1 MAIPE
6 QLANRYTIKEKI
18 GQGAMGLVYLGAD
31 ALTNQPV
38 AIKSLITASN
48 EEQFVRFRREGE
60 ALARLNH
67 PNIVKM
73 IDMVEHQGDQ
83 YLVMEYVTGGDL
95 QQLMQAESQLSVERV
110 MDIALELADAL
121 TRAHHLNIIHRDIK
135 PANVLIAHDGTPRL
149 SDFGI
154 ALFDEALGSGAS
166 ISGTYAYLS
175 PEAISSQM
183 VDERTDIWAFG
194 VMLYEMLT
202 GKRPF
207 SGDNMTQLIIGILN
221 EPVPDIHAIR
231 PDISNDL
238 SDLIWRMLAKDPDKR
253 IPSVRLVGAEL
264 EAMRKGV
271 AVQSLFAPT
280 MPVAVIPSPPP
291 QSETTTIT
299 IPAPFQA
306 PKLPQYFVGRQDVIS
321 QIETEL
327 MTGNMPMVALVG
339 MGGSGKSTIA
349 VEVAHQLKSKFADG
363 VLWVDATISDPMDV
377 LANWGDAYGF
387 DFNGLPDI
395 ESRALAVRSML
406 AERQT
411 LIVLDD
417 VGQISRIR
425 PLLPEAARCAILITT
440 RDQEIAYGLDVEPIL
455 LNELAPEDSLRLL
468 KQILGDR
475 RVNAEREAA
484 QTICDLLQNL
494 PLAVEIAA
502 QRLKSHR
509 RRRLSDMAERLKD
522 TQHRLG
528 LAVSDQAVR
537 TSFTLS
543 WQALDMQQQRLFSL
557 LGVFAGRPF
566 MAEAVAHVADLDLYT
581 TEDLLFALT
590 ALSLVREEGYATY
603 RQHPLLADFSLEKLT
618 APDDAYRLLTGYYYT
633 FTQEFAADYE
643 KLHPEWDNIT
653 AVIEVAYQQEM
664 WSRVLGFAEILTP
677 AWKAR
682 GRYTQARQAYKL
694 AHEATQHLSDNNQ
707 LAANLLRW
715 GEACL
720 EQNDNQEAK
729 QLLTEALMHF
739 GEMEDGAL
747 IASTKYQLA
756 RIAIV
761 SNQFSEGWD
770 LLQDSQSIRQTLGD
784 QTGIGQIKRQQAR
797 ISYLGDQLERADL
810 LAQEALSLQEMSE
823 EHEELIETLRLL
835 VQIATKKEDLSQ
847 AQHYA
852 EQAQKINEQ
861 LQDQGQ
867 MAMILYSLT
876 FIHYLRGNFSE
887 ALENGERGLEAV
899 RRMGF
904 RRVEAFI
911 LHEMSLVH
919 KELKSFQV
927 ALQLEQKGLQILRDM
942 DDHLSAAYSLLN
954 LGDLYVKLGR
964 PEEAKTAWNSALE
977 TAVTLNHSHLERT
990 VQGKLKAQNI
1000 F

>member
-1 MAIPE
+1 MTIPE
-6 QLANRYTIKEKI
+6 KLANRYVVQEKI
-18 GQGAMGLVYLGAD
+18 GQGAMGLVYSGLD
-31 ALTNQPV
+31 TVTNQPV
-38 AIKSLITASN
+38 AIKSLITASD
-48 EEQFVRFRREGE
+48 EDQFVRFRREGE

-73 IDMVEHQGDQ
+73 IDMVDHHGDQ

-95 QQLMQAESQLSVERV
+95 QQLMQAEPNLSVERV
-110 MDIALELADAL
+110 IDIALELADAL

-135 PANVLIAHDGTPRL
+135 PANVLIADDGTPRL
-149 SDFGI
+149 SDFGV

-194 VMLYEMLT
+194 VMIYEMLT

-207 SGDNMTQLIIGILN
+207 SGDNMTQLIISILN
-221 EPVPDIHAIR
+221 EPLQEIQTIR
-231 PDISNDL
+231 PDVSNDL
-238 SDLIWRMLAKDPDKR
+238 SDLIWRMLAKEPDKR

-280 MPVAVIPSPPP
+280 MPVVPVPPP
-291 QSETTTIT
+291 QPETTTVT
-299 IPAPFQA
+299 IPVPFQA
-306 PKLPQYFVGRQDVIS
+306 PKLPQHFVGRQDVIS
-321 QIETEL
+321 QIETDL
-327 MTGNMPMVALVG
+327 TAGQMPIVALVG

-363 VLWVDATISDPMDV
+363 VLWVDAAISDPMDV

-387 DFNGLPDI
+387 DFKGLPDI

-425 PLLPEAARCAILITT
+425 PLLPDAERSAILLTT
-440 RDQEIAYGLDVEPIL
+440 RDQEIAYGLDVEPVL
-455 LNELAPEDSLRLL
+455 LNELAPEESLRLL

-475 RVNAEREAA
+475 RVNKEKEAA
-484 QTICDLLQNL
+484 QKICDLLQNL

-509 RRRLSDMAERLKD
+509 RRRLSDMAQRLQD

-566 MAEAVAHVADLDLYT
+566 TAEAIAHVADLDLYT

-590 ALSLVREEGYATY
+590 SLSLVREEGYATY

-633 FTQEFAADYE
+633 FTQEFATDYE
-643 KLHPEWDNIT
+643 KLRPEWDNIT
-653 AVIEVAYQQEM
+653 AVIEIAYQQEM
-664 WSRVLGFAEILTP
+664 WPRVLGFAEILTP

-694 AHEATQHLSDNNQ
+694 AHEAAQRLTDDTQ

-715 GEACL
+715 GEACI
-720 EQNDNQEAK
+720 EQNDYDEAQNVLLESQKYYQK
-729 QLLTEALMHF
+729 QDAQ
-739 GEMEDGAL
+739 DG
-747 IASTKYQLA
+747 IAQSKYHLA
-756 RIAIV
+756 RVAIEQNENIPAQ
-761 SNQFSEGWD
+761 SLLDECLEIWQELDNQTEMAKTIF
-770 LLQDSQSIRQTLGD
+770 R
-784 QTGIGQIKRQQAR
+784 QAR
-797 ISYLGDQLERADL
+797 VQYNLRNFSVAKEILERALNIQTAVNDL
-810 LAQEALSLQEMSE
+810 HGMMP
-823 EHEELIETLRLL
+823 TLRLL
-835 VQIATKKEDLSQ
+835 AQIPLEHQSPMDAKKYSQKAFDLCQ
-847 AQHYA
+847 D
-852 EQAQKINEQ
+852 
-861 LQDQGQ
+861 LQDE
-867 MAMILYSLT
+867 AEKAATFFTLT
-876 FIHYLRGNFSE
+876 IVYRRLKEFDTAFEHANY
-887 ALENGERGLEAV
+887 GLPLLK
-899 RRMGF
+899 RLGLQRT
-904 RRVEAFI
+904 EAFMLFEISI
-911 LHEMSLVH
+911 LHEIKKEYEKAIDIAMNSMSI
-919 KELKSFQV
+919 
-927 ALQLEQKGLQILRDM
+927 LESIQDVLSYNILRM
-942 DDHLSAAYSLLN
+942 H
-954 LGDLYVKLGR
+954 LGDLYQQQGQYK
-964 PEEAKTAWNSALE
+964 EAKSVWSEVAEFASNIEHNALLRE
-977 TAVTLNHSHLERT
+977 VEQKIS
-990 VQGKLKAQNI
+990 Q

>member
-1 MAIPE
+1 MTIPE
-6 QLANRYTIKEKI
+6 KLANRYVVQEKI
-18 GQGAMGLVYLGAD
+18 GQGAMGLVYLGLD
-31 ALTNQPV
+31 TVTNQPV
-38 AIKSLITASN
+38 AIKSLITAPD

-73 IDMVEHQGDQ
+73 IDMVDHQGDQ

-95 QQLMQAESQLSVERV
+95 QQLLQSEPNLSVERV
-110 MDIALELADAL
+110 IDIALELADAL

-149 SDFGI
+149 SDFGV

-194 VMLYEMLT
+194 VMLYEMLA

-207 SGDNMTQLIIGILN
+207 SGDNMTQLIISILN
-221 EPVPDIHAIR
+221 EPVKEIQTIR
-231 PDISNDL
+231 PDVSNDL
-238 SDLIWRMLAKDPDKR
+238 SDLIWRMLAKEPDKR

-280 MPVAVIPSPPP
+280 MPVVPAPPP
-291 QSETTTIT
+291 EPETTTIT
-299 IPAPFQA
+299 VPAPFQA
-306 PKLPQYFVGRQDVIS
+306 PKLPQHFVGRQDVMT
-321 QIETEL
+321 QIEADLTIGQ
-327 MTGNMPMVALVG
+327 TPIVALVG

-363 VLWVDATISDPMDV
+363 VLWVDAAISDPMDV

-406 AERQT
+406 VERQT

-425 PLLPEAARCAILITT
+425 PLLPDAERCAILLTT

-455 LNELAPEDSLRLL
+455 LNELAPEESLRLL

-475 RVNAEREAA
+475 RVNKEKEAA
-484 QTICDLLQNL
+484 QKICDLLQNL

-509 RRRLSDMAERLKD
+509 RRRLSDMAQRLQD

-566 MAEAVAHVADLDLYT
+566 TADAIAHVADLDLYT

-590 ALSLVREEGYATY
+590 SLSLVREEGYATY

-633 FTQEFAADYE
+633 FAQEFATDYE
-643 KLHPEWDNIT
+643 KLRPEWDNIT
-653 AVIEVAYQQEM
+653 AVIEIAYQQEM
-664 WSRVLGFAEILTP
+664 WPRVLGFAEILTP

-694 AHEATQHLSDNNQ
+694 AHEAAQHLNDDSQ

-715 GEACL
+715 GIACL
-720 EQNDNQEAK
+720 EQNDYEEAK
-729 QLLTEALMHF
+729 QW
-739 GEMEDGAL
+739 L
-747 IASTKYQLA
+747 IGSLSVFQSINEKDSIARTQFYLA
-756 RIAIV
+756 RIAIDQNEYDKANLYLNDCEKV
-761 SNQFSEGWD
+761 WTELDNQTD
-770 LLQDSQSIRQTLGD
+770 LARVLFAYARRHYKLDDMSKALELLKQALVIQESTDD
-784 QTGIGQIKRQQAR
+784 QIGQIT
-797 ISYLGDQLERADL
+797 
-810 LAQEALSLQEMSE
+810 
-823 EHEELIETLRLL
+823 TLRLL
-835 VQIATKKEDLSQ
+835 AQISLDYQSAEEIEGYGQKAYQLSQ
-847 AQHYA
+847 DIGDQA
-852 EQAQKINEQ
+852 EMATMLYTLTIVHRRLGNIEKAMQ
-861 LQDQGQ
+861 LGEEGLV
-867 MAMILYSLT
+867 IL
-876 FIHYLRGNFSE
+876 
-887 ALENGERGLEAV
+887 
-899 RRMGF
+899 RRMGLQ
-904 RRVEAFI
+904 RIEAFLVFQISI
-911 LHEMSLVH
+911 LQEIKQNYNEAIESA
-919 KELKSFQV
+919 KKSMQM
-927 ALQLEQKGLQILRDM
+927 LERLED
-942 DDHLSAAYSLLN
+942 N
-954 LGDLYVKLGR
+954 LTFNMVKMHMGDLYKAVEKY
-964 PEEAKTAWNSALE
+964 EEANEVWVGVADYANKSNHTSLFKEVEEKLNSL
-977 TAVTLNHSHLERT
+977 
-990 VQGKLKAQNI
+990 
-1000 F
+1000 

>member
-1 MAIPE
+1 
-6 QLANRYTIKEKI
+6 
-18 GQGAMGLVYLGAD
+18 MGLVYSGLD
-31 ALTNQPV
+31 TVTNQPV
-38 AIKSLITASN
+38 AIKSLITASD

-73 IDMVEHQGDQ
+73 IDMIDHHGDQ
-83 YLVMEYVTGGDL
+83 YLVMEYVAGGDL
-95 QQLMQAESQLSVERV
+95 QQLLQAEPNLPVERV
-110 MDIALELADAL
+110 IDIALELADAL

-135 PANVLIAHDGTPRL
+135 PANVLIADDGTPRL
-149 SDFGI
+149 SDFGV
-154 ALFDEALGSGAS
+154 ALFDEALGGGAS

-194 VMLYEMLT
+194 VMIYEMLT

-207 SGDNMTQLIIGILN
+207 SGDNMTQLIINILN
-221 EPVPDIHAIR
+221 TPVEEIQTIR
-231 PDISNDL
+231 PDVSNDL
-238 SDLIWRMLAKDPDKR
+238 SDLIWRMLAKEPDKR

-280 MPVAVIPSPPP
+280 IPIVPAPPP
-291 QSETTTIT
+291 QPETTTVT

-306 PKLPQYFVGRQDVIS
+306 PKLPQHFVGRQDVMT
-321 QIETEL
+321 QIEEDLT
-327 MTGNMPMVALVG
+327 TGQMPIVALVG

-349 VEVAHQLKSKFADG
+349 VEVAYQLKSKFADG
-363 VLWVDATISDPMDV
+363 VLWVDAAISDPMDV

-425 PLLPEAARCAILITT
+425 PLLPGAERCAILLTT
-440 RDQEIAYGLDVEPIL
+440 RDQEIAYGLDVEPVL
-455 LNELAPEDSLRLL
+455 LNELAPEESLRLL

-475 RVNAEREAA
+475 RVNKEKEAA
-484 QTICDLLQNL
+484 QKICDLLQNL

-509 RRRLSDMAERLKD
+509 RRRLSDMAQRLQD

-566 MAEAVAHVADLDLYT
+566 TAEAIAHVADLDLYT

-590 ALSLVREEGYATY
+590 SLSLVREEGYATY

-633 FTQEFAADYE
+633 FAQEFATNYE
-643 KLHPEWDNIT
+643 KLRPEWDNIT
-653 AVIEVAYQQEM
+653 AVIEIAYQQEM
-664 WSRVLGFAEILTP
+664 WPRVLGFAEILTP

-682 GRYTQARQAYKL
+682 GRYTQARQAYQL
-694 AHEATQHLSDNNQ
+694 AHEAAQHLNDDTE

-720 EQNDNQEAK
+720 EQNDYDEAEELLVQSLENYRKLEEQRGIALAQYHLARVAIEQNKFEEAINLLNKCQSIWEAEGDQQSLAGAMFRRATTLYNLDKMQEAK
-729 QLLTEALMHF
+729 RLLE
-739 GEMEDGAL
+739 
-747 IASTKYQLA
+747 
-756 RIAIV
+756 
-761 SNQFSEGWD
+761 
-770 LLQDSQSIRQTLGD
+770 QTLNI
-784 QTGIGQIKRQQAR
+784 QE
-797 ISYLGDQLERADL
+797 SLNDL
-810 LAQEALSLQEMSE
+810 NGM
-823 EHEELIETLRLL
+823 IPTLRLL
-835 VQIATKKEDLSQ
+835 SQIPLGFQSEDEIKTYSMRAYQLSQ
-847 AQHYA
+847 ELEDQGELATMLFTLTVVYRRLGNI
-852 EQAQKINEQ
+852 EQAFSHANKGLPLLRQMG
-861 LQDQGQ
+861 LQR
-867 MAMILYSLT
+867 
-876 FIHYLRGNFSE
+876 F
-887 ALENGERGLEAV
+887 
-899 RRMGF
+899 
-904 RRVEAFI
+904 EAFLLFQISI
-911 LHEMSLVH
+911 LHEIQQEFDQAFPPALDSMHILE
-919 KELKSFQV
+919 KLKDG
-927 ALQLEQKGLQILRDM
+927 LEYNRVKM
-942 DDHLSAAYSLLN
+942 H
-954 LGDLYVKLGR
+954 LGDLYIHQKIFSKAKDIWLDVMKYASKTNNEHLLDEVTQKLSSI
-964 PEEAKTAWNSALE
+964 N
-977 TAVTLNHSHLERT
+977 
-990 VQGKLKAQNI
+990 
-1000 F
+1000 